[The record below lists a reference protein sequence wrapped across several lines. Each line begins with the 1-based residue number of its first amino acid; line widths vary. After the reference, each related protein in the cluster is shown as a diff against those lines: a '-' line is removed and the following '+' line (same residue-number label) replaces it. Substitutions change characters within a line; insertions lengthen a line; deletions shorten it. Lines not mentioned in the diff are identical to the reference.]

1 MERIEGTFLVR
12 FSLEVDI
19 PAERL
24 EDDDFDERAWRGEW
38 EKGVKPAVVRAVF
51 DALRA
56 SPGWAAH
63 VRNRGASTEDE
74 IEIVVRRSY

>member
-1 MERIEGTFLVR
+1 MDRIDGTFLLR

-38 EKGVKPAVVRAVF
+38 ENGVKPAVVRAVF

-56 SPGWAAH
+56 SPGWTAH